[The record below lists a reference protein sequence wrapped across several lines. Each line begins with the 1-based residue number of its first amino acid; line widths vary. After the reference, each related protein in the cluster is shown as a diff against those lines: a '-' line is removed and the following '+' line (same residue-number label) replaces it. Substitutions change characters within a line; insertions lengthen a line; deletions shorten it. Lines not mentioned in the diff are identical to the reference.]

1 VKMSENNLTDDSENR
16 DTEYKPVKA
25 ESILPTKT
33 VGLECLKEANPET
46 MSPHRNIFKWFARRP
61 TAATRLAILAS
72 ILPEDISND
81 ELLRLMCIGPR
92 REIDE
97 SISDYVLQK
106 FATKGD
112 RSGSIEDHFGYEYPH
127 SRVPSEK
134 DLEKFHSKLESHW
147 DGELPTVLDP
157 TAGGGT
163 IPLESLRYGLPTISN
178 ELNPVAWLI
187 NKVILDYAPSVGSV
201 ESDLKKWMSKIESSV
216 ESELEEFFPRRNGI
230 APEHYYRAYSIECP
244 ACGDRLPISNR
255 WYFNKRRNAAV
266 YPEIQSDE
274 ISFKVIDPTE
284 YDTRP
289 GYDPNNGTVD
299 GGDVECPS
307 CGVVTER
314 SDIVEIFKNGEI
326 RYEICGVRYE
336 KPIGGTKY
344 HSPTKED
351 VQAIRKAEEKVDSDL
366 RLSTLLAT
374 ERYEGYY
381 DRAIPYGLTQWRDLY
396 SPRQLISHTAY
407 LKAFEEVKPEINEKY
422 SEEKSELILT
432 LLSFISVKLIRR
444 NSRLNPIDPDYGSPA
459 NLLAN
464 NGFFFK
470 WHFGET
476 NLMSG
481 SYSYSSE
488 AKNVIDGYEKTV
500 DYVKHIDETATVH
513 QGDAADLPIE
523 DADLQSVIVDPPYG
537 DNIMYAEMADVFQV
551 WFNEYLSDIFPDAFA
566 SPETDKDK
574 EAVENPVVV
583 DPEGDMS
590 ISEAAR
596 QRYENKMSDIFGEL
610 YRVLEPGG
618 TLTIYFTDKEVEA
631 WDSLTMSIIR
641 SGFVISATHTVTSE
655 IPKRIIAQETAS
667 ADSTL
672 LLTCRKP
679 KENPS
684 DRTPTL
690 WMDIKDRT
698 KEVARRKATEL
709 LDSDYN
715 LTKTDMII
723 SAFGPTLRVFTQEYP
738 VVDNKDN
745 EVRPREA
752 LTEARAA
759 VTEVLIE
766 RELSGDL
773 QNVDALS
780 TWYILSFLVYEDENI
795 PYDEARQ
802 LGLGVGVEID
812 EIKNTTKIWSKS
824 KDTLVL
830 RGQDYRVRDYTAIEA
845 GEKRRERAYPVN
857 PQDTT
862 FDYNIDAV
870 HAVLNVLE
878 TKGGDFAWNWLK
890 ERDLQNA
897 SWFTKTVK
905 SLLQV
910 LPQDHSDYDLLVN
923 LASGE
928 TGQLLDIDTDFLSR
942 ESEDEQTRTTLQDF

>member
-1 VKMSENNLTDDSENR
+1 MSHESE
-16 DTEYKPVKA
+16 DQDEYKPVKA

-72 ILPEDISND
+72 VLPNNTTND
-81 ELLRLMCIGPR
+81 ELLRLMGIGPT
-92 REIDE
+92 RETDQNL
-97 SISDYVLQK
+97 SDYVLQK

-127 SRVPSEK
+127 RRVPSEGE
-134 DLEKFHSKLESHW
+134 LAELHEKLRAHW

-178 ELNPVAWLI
+178 ELNPVPWLI
-187 NKVILDYAPSVGSV
+187 NKVILEYAPSVGSV
-201 ESDLKKWMSKIESSV
+201 ESDLREWMSEV
-216 ESELEEFFPRRNGI
+216 EERVEDDLEEFFPKRNGI
-230 APEHYYRAYSIECP
+230 SPEHYYRAYSIECP
-244 ACGDRLPISNR
+244 ACGNPLPISNR
-255 WYFNKRRNAAV
+255 WYFNRRRDAAV
-266 YPEIQSDE
+266 YPEIE
-274 ISFKVIDPTE
+274 NGELSFKVIDPTE
-284 YDTRP
+284 YDTRE
-289 GYDPNNGTVD
+289 GYDPNKGTVD

-307 CGVVTER
+307 CSVVTER
-314 SDIVEIFKNGEI
+314 DDIVEIFKKGDIN
-326 RYEICGVRYE
+326 YEVCGVRYE
-336 KPIGGTKY
+336 KQIGRTKY
-344 HSPTKED
+344 HSPTDAD
-351 VQAIRKAEEKVDSDL
+351 VEAIRKAEERVNSDL
-366 RLSTLLAT
+366 QLSTLLT
-374 ERYEGYY
+374 TNRYEGYY
-381 DRAIPYGLTQWRDLY
+381 DRAVPYGLTQWRDVY
-396 SPRQLISHTAY
+396 SPRQLISHAAY
-407 LKAFEEVKPEINEKY
+407 LEAFEEIKPEIQEEYSTEKA
-422 SEEKSELILT
+422 ELLLT

-444 NSRLNPIDPDYGSPA
+444 NSRLNPITPDYGSPD
-459 NLLAN
+459 NMLGN

-470 WHFGET
+470 WHFGES
-476 NLMSG
+476 NLMVG
-481 SYSYSSE
+481 TYSYSSE
-488 AKNVIDGYEKTV
+488 AENVIEGYEETV
-500 DYVKHIDETATVH
+500 EYVEHVDSTATVY
-513 QGDAADLPIE
+513 QGDASDLPCE
-523 DADLQSVIVDPPYG
+523 DNSLQSIVVDPPYG
-537 DNIMYAEMADVFQV
+537 DNIMYAEMADAFQV
-551 WFNEYLSDIFPDAFA
+551 WFNEYLSDIFPNAFS
-566 SPETDKDK
+566 SPETNKEN
-574 EAVENPVVV
+574 EAVENPVIV
-583 DPEGDMS
+583 DPAEGQS
-590 ISEAAR
+590 TSEAAR
-596 QRYENKMSDIFGEL
+596 QRYENKMSGIFSEL

-641 SGFVISATHTVTSE
+641 SGFVITATHTITSE
-655 IPKRIIAQETAS
+655 IPSRIIAQENAS

-679 KENPS
+679 KKEPS

-690 WMDIKDRT
+690 WMDIKDQT
-698 KEVARRKATEL
+698 KEVARQKATEL

-723 SAFGPTLRVFTQEYP
+723 SAFGPTLKVFTQEYP

-773 QNVDALS
+773 QSVDALS
-780 TWYILSFLVYEDENI
+780 TWYILSFLVYEDENV

-802 LGLGVGVEID
+802 LGLGVGVKVD
-812 EIKNTTKIWSKS
+812 EVKNTTKIWSKS
-824 KDTLVL
+824 KDTLIL
-830 RGQDYRVRDYTAIEA
+830 RGQDYRVRDYTALEA
-845 GEKRRERAYPVN
+845 GEKRRERGYPIN

-870 HAVLNVLE
+870 HAALNVVE
-878 TKGGDFAWNWLK
+878 TKGGDFTWNWLK

-897 SWFTKTVK
+897 SWFTQTVK

-910 LPQDHSDYDLLVN
+910 LPQDHSDYELLIN

-928 TGQLLDIDTDFLSR
+928 TGQLLDIDADLLNR
-942 ESEDEQTRTTLQDF
+942 ESEEEEQQTRTTLQDF